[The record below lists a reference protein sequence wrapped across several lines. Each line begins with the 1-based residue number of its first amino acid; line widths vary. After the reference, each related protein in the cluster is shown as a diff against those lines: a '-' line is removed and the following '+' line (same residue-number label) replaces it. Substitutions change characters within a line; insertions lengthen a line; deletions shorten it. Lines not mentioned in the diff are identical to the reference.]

1 MRNFMASF
9 NFLDDIGLRN
19 LVDNII
25 QNFSTKSQTED
36 NRKALSDRIEEVY
49 QHLLNALGEETSR
62 AMASEL
68 ELKNLILE
76 EIERAESSESSII
89 ESLNTESNRAQEVE
103 SQIKASVDAEVARAM
118 ESESVLSKGIGDL
131 RTSLTEEINRAS
143 NAEENLK
150 TSIESTSSKLDSE
163 IERAKDSES
172 SIIESLNT
180 ESDRAQEAES
190 QIKASIDAEVS
201 RATESESVLSKG
213 IEDLGVSLTEEINRA
228 SNAEENLKTSIE
240 STSSKLDSEIER
252 AKESESMIASDLTQ
266 LGEELRSKDSA
277 IEEELSSVSNGL
289 EETKETLTEVGA
301 RVTSL
306 EGRVDTLE
314 EQVADGAGAV
324 KDVLMDGVSIVRDR
338 IAYIKKGDIT
348 GEGSASIL
356 TYPTI
361 EDFPTS
367 ESEVPPNFITL
378 YLALDTKILYK
389 WDGDSYSEL
398 GKSNIIVTDSL
409 PSEGVEDVLYV
420 KTPDYLIYQWANGS
434 YREIGG
440 KDEDLRN
447 EFIIHK
453 SSLNPH
459 NITKD
464 TVGLSNVDNTSDLD
478 KPISTAVQ
486 EALNALGNT
495 LDTGLT
501 TASEELRTHVRNKEN
516 PHNVTAELL
525 GLGLVD
531 NTRDL
536 EKPVSYAVKTALEGK
551 VSYED
556 IKDTLASTETSKAL
570 SARQGSVLDG
580 KISEINGTILSIGSV
595 FHFKGTLS
603 SEADLETVDNPVQGD
618 AWQIRILDESGKD
631 TSGIVFAYTDNGWVE
646 ISASVSDISN
656 YIATTDDVYSII
668 DAY

>member
-36 NRKALSDRIEEVY
+36 VRKTLSDRVEEIY

-68 ELKNLILE
+68 DIKNLILE
-76 EIERAESSESSII
+76 EIERAKSSESSII
-89 ESLNTESNRAQEVE
+89 DSLNTESARAQEVE
-103 SQIKASVDAEVARAM
+103 TQIKASVDAEVSRAM
-118 ESESVLSKGIGDL
+118 ESESVLS
-131 RTSLTEEINRAS
+131 R
-143 NAEENLK
+143 
-150 TSIESTSSKLDSE
+150 
-163 IERAKDSES
+163 
-172 SIIESLNT
+172 
-180 ESDRAQEAES
+180 
-190 QIKASIDAEVS
+190 
-201 RATESESVLSKG
+201 G
-213 IEDLGVSLTEEINRA
+213 IEDLRVSLTEEVNRA
-228 SNAEENLKTSIE
+228 SEVEEDLKNSLD
-240 STSSKLDSEIER
+240 STSYKLDSEIER
-252 AKESESMIASDLTQ
+252 AKESESTIASDLMQLGEGLASDLTQ
-266 LGEELRSKDSA
+266 LGEELRNRDSA

-289 EETKETLTEVGA
+289 EETKESLLEVDS

-306 EGRVDTLE
+306 EERADTLE

-324 KDVLMDGVSIVRDR
+324 KDVLMDGISIVKDR
-338 IAYIKKGDIT
+338 IAYIKKGDIS

-361 EDFPTS
+361 GDFPTS
-367 ESEVPPNFITL
+367 ESEVPPNFTTL

-398 GKSNIIVTDSL
+398 GKSNIVVTDSL
-409 PSEGVEDVLYV
+409 PAEGLEDVLYV
-420 KTPDYLIYQWANGS
+420 KTPDYLIYQWVNGS

-453 SSLNPH
+453 SSSNPH

-464 TVGLSNVDNTSDLD
+464 TIGLGNVDDTSDLD

-486 EALNALGNT
+486 EALNTLGNT
-495 LDTGLT
+495 IDTGIT
-501 TASEELRTHVRNKEN
+501 NASGELRTHIRNKEN

-536 EKPVSYAVKTALEGK
+536 DKPISYAVKTALEGK

-603 SEADLETVDNPVQGD
+603 SEADLETVENPVQGD
-618 AWQIRILDESGKD
+618 AWQIRTLDESGKD

-646 ISASVSDISN
+646 ISASVSDIST
-656 YIATTDDVYSII
+656 YVATTDDVYSII

>member
-1 MRNFMASF
+1 MASF

-36 NRKALSDRIEEVY
+36 VRKTLSDRVEEIY

-68 ELKNLILE
+68 DIRNLILE

-89 ESLNTESNRAQEVE
+89 DSLNTESARAQEVE
-103 SQIKASVDAEVARAM
+103 SQIKASVDAEVSRAM
-118 ESESVLSKGIGDL
+118 ESESVLSRGIEDL
-131 RTSLTEEINRAS
+131 RTSLTEEVNRAS
-143 NAEENLK
+143 NAEETLK
-150 TSIESTSSKLDSE
+150 TSIE
-163 IERAKDSES
+163 
-172 SIIESLNT
+172 
-180 ESDRAQEAES
+180 
-190 QIKASIDAEVS
+190 
-201 RATESESVLSKG
+201 G
-213 IEDLGVSLTEEINRA
+213 M
-228 SNAEENLKTSIE
+228 
-240 STSSKLDSEIER
+240 SSKLDSEIER
-252 AKESESMIASDLTQ
+252 AKESESTIASDLMQLGEGLASDLTQ
-266 LGEELRSKDSA
+266 LGEELRNKDSA
-277 IEEELSSVSNGL
+277 IEEELSSVSSGL
-289 EETKETLTEVGA
+289 EETKGALTEVETK
-301 RVTSL
+301 VTSL
-306 EGRVDTLE
+306 EERTDTLE

-324 KDVLMDGVSIVRDR
+324 KDVLMDGISIVKDR
-338 IAYIKKGDIT
+338 IAYIKKGDIS

-361 EDFPTS
+361 EEFPTS
-367 ESEVPPNFITL
+367 ESEVPPNFTTL

-389 WDGDSYSEL
+389 WDGDFYSEL

-409 PSEGVEDVLYV
+409 PAEGLEDVLYV
-420 KTPDYLIYQWANGS
+420 KTPEYLMYQWANGN

-453 SSLNPH
+453 SSSNPH

-464 TVGLSNVDNTSDLD
+464 TIGLGNVDDTSDLD

-486 EALNALGNT
+486 EALTTLGNT
-495 LDTGLT
+495 IDTGLT
-501 TASEELRTHVRNKEN
+501 TSSEELRAHIRNKEN

-536 EKPVSYAVKTALEGK
+536 EKPISYAVQTALEGK

-603 SEADLETVDNPVQGD
+603 SEADLETVENPVQGD
-618 AWQIRILDESGKD
+618 AWQIRTLDESGKD

-646 ISASVSDISN
+646 ISASVSDIST
-656 YIATTDDVYSII
+656 YVATTDDVYSII

>member
-1 MRNFMASF
+1 MASF

-36 NRKALSDRIEEVY
+36 VRKTLSDRVEEIY

-68 ELKNLILE
+68 DIKNLILE
-76 EIERAESSESSII
+76 EIERAKSSESSII
-89 ESLNTESNRAQEVE
+89 ESLNTESARAQEVE
-103 SQIKASVDAEVARAM
+103 SQIKASVDAEVSRAM
-118 ESESVLSKGIGDL
+118 ESESVLSRGIDDL
-131 RTSLTEEINRAS
+131 RVSLTEEVNRAS
-143 NAEENLK
+143 NAEETLK
-150 TSIESTSSKLDSE
+150 TSIE
-163 IERAKDSES
+163 
-172 SIIESLNT
+172 N
-180 ESDRAQEAES
+180 
-190 QIKASIDAEVS
+190 
-201 RATESESVLSKG
+201 
-213 IEDLGVSLTEEINRA
+213 
-228 SNAEENLKTSIE
+228 
-240 STSSKLDSEIER
+240 TSSKLDSEIER
-252 AKESESMIASDLTQ
+252 AKESESTIASDLTQ
-266 LGEELRSKDSA
+266 LGEELRNKDSA
-277 IEEELSSVSNGL
+277 IEEELASVSNSL
-289 EETKETLTEVGA
+289 EETKEALTEVET

-306 EGRVDTLE
+306 EKRTDTLE

-324 KDVLMDGVSIVRDR
+324 KDVLMDGISIVKDR
-338 IAYIKKGDIT
+338 IAYIKKGDIS

-361 EDFPTS
+361 GDFPTS
-367 ESEVPPNFITL
+367 ESEVPPNFTTL

-398 GKSNIIVTDSL
+398 GKSNIVVTDSL
-409 PSEGVEDVLYV
+409 PTEGLEDVLYV

-453 SSLNPH
+453 STPNPH

-464 TVGLSNVDNTSDLD
+464 TIGLGNVDDTSDLD

-486 EALNALGNT
+486 EALTTLGNT

-501 TASEELRTHVRNKEN
+501 TASGELRTHIRNKEN

-536 EKPVSYAVKTALEGK
+536 EKPISYAVQTALEGK

-603 SEADLETVDNPVQGD
+603 SEADLETVENPVQGD
-618 AWQIRILDESGKD
+618 AWQIRTLDESGKD

-646 ISASVSDISN
+646 ISASVSDIST
-656 YIATTDDVYSII
+656 YVATTDDVYSII

>member
-1 MRNFMASF
+1 MASF

-36 NRKALSDRIEEVY
+36 VRKTLSDRVEEIY

-68 ELKNLILE
+68 DIKNLILE
-76 EIERAESSESSII
+76 EIERAKSSESSII
-89 ESLNTESNRAQEVE
+89 ESLNTESARAQEVE
-103 SQIKASVDAEVARAM
+103 SQIKASVDAEVSRAM
-118 ESESVLSKGIGDL
+118 ESESVLSRGIDDL
-131 RTSLTEEINRAS
+131 RVSLTEEVNRAS
-143 NAEENLK
+143 NAEETLK
-150 TSIESTSSKLDSE
+150 TSIE
-163 IERAKDSES
+163 
-172 SIIESLNT
+172 N
-180 ESDRAQEAES
+180 
-190 QIKASIDAEVS
+190 
-201 RATESESVLSKG
+201 
-213 IEDLGVSLTEEINRA
+213 
-228 SNAEENLKTSIE
+228 
-240 STSSKLDSEIER
+240 TSSKLDSEIER
-252 AKESESMIASDLTQ
+252 AKESESTIASDLMQLGEGLTSDLTQ
-266 LGEELRSKDSA
+266 LGEELRNKDSA
-277 IEEELSSVSNGL
+277 IEEELASVSNSL
-289 EETKETLTEVGA
+289 EETKESLTEVEIK
-301 RVTSL
+301 VTSL
-306 EGRVDTLE
+306 EERTDTLE

-324 KDVLMDGVSIVRDR
+324 KDVLMDGISIVKDR
-338 IAYIKKGDIT
+338 IAYIQKGDIT

-361 EDFPTS
+361 EEFPTS
-367 ESEVPPNFITL
+367 ESEVPPNFTTL

-409 PSEGVEDVLYV
+409 PSEGLEDVLYV

-453 SSLNPH
+453 SSFNPH

-464 TVGLSNVDNTSDLD
+464 TIGLGNVDDTSDLD

-486 EALNALGNT
+486 EALTTLGNT

-501 TASEELRTHVRNKEN
+501 TASGELRTHIRNKEN

-536 EKPVSYAVKTALEGK
+536 EKPISYAVQTALEGK

-603 SEADLETVDNPVQGD
+603 SEADLETVENPVQGD
-618 AWQIRILDESGKD
+618 AWQIRTLDESGKD

-646 ISASVSDISN
+646 ISASVSDIST
-656 YIATTDDVYSII
+656 YVATTDDVYSII

>member
-36 NRKALSDRIEEVY
+36 IRKTLSDRVEEVY
-49 QHLLNALGEETSR
+49 QHLLNALEEETSR
-62 AMASEL
+62 AEASEL
-68 ELKNLILE
+68 DIKNLILE
-76 EIERAESSESSII
+76 EIERAKSSESSII
-89 ESLNTESNRAQEVE
+89 DSLNTESARAQEVE
-103 SQIKASVDAEVARAM
+103 SQIKASVDAEVSRAM
-118 ESESVLSKGIGDL
+118 ESESILSRGIEDL
-131 RTSLTEEINRAS
+131 RTSLTEEVNRAS
-143 NAEENLK
+143 NAEE
-150 TSIESTSSKLDSE
+150 I
-163 IERAKDSES
+163 
-172 SIIESLNT
+172 
-180 ESDRAQEAES
+180 
-190 QIKASIDAEVS
+190 
-201 RATESESVLSKG
+201 
-213 IEDLGVSLTEEINRA
+213 
-228 SNAEENLKTSIE
+228 LKTSIE

-252 AKESESMIASDLTQ
+252 AKESESTIASDLMQLGEGLASDLTQ
-266 LGEELRSKDSA
+266 LGEELRTKDSA
-277 IEEELSSVSNGL
+277 IEEELASVSNSL
-289 EETKETLTEVGA
+289 EETKESLLEVDS

-306 EGRVDTLE
+306 EERADTLE

-324 KDVLMDGVSIVRDR
+324 KDVLMDGISIVRDR
-338 IAYIKKGDIT
+338 IAYIQKGDIT

-361 EDFPTS
+361 EEFPTS
-367 ESEVPPNFITL
+367 ESEVPPNFTTL

-389 WDGDSYSEL
+389 WDGDFYSEL

-409 PSEGVEDVLYV
+409 PAEGLEDVLYV

-453 SSLNPH
+453 SSSNPH

-464 TVGLSNVDNTSDLD
+464 TIGLGNVDDTSDLD

-486 EALNALGNT
+486 EALNTLGNT
-495 LDTGLT
+495 IDTGIT
-501 TASEELRTHVRNKEN
+501 NASGELRTHIRNKEN

-536 EKPVSYAVKTALEGK
+536 EKPISYAVQTALEGK

-603 SEADLETVDNPVQGD
+603 SEADLETVENPVQGD
-618 AWQIRILDESGKD
+618 AWQIRTLDESGKD

-646 ISASVSDISN
+646 ISASVSDIST
-656 YIATTDDVYSII
+656 YVATTDDVYSII

>member
-36 NRKALSDRIEEVY
+36 VRKTLSDRVEEIY
-49 QHLLNALGEETSR
+49 QHLLNALEEETSR

-68 ELKNLILE
+68 EIKNLILE
-76 EIERAESSESSII
+76 EIERAKSSESSII
-89 ESLNTESNRAQEVE
+89 ESLNTESARAQEVE
-103 SQIKASVDAEVARAM
+103 SQIKASVDAEVSRAM
-118 ESESVLSKGIGDL
+118 
-131 RTSLTEEINRAS
+131 
-143 NAEENLK
+143 
-150 TSIESTSSKLDSE
+150 
-163 IERAKDSES
+163 
-172 SIIESLNT
+172 
-180 ESDRAQEAES
+180 
-190 QIKASIDAEVS
+190 
-201 RATESESVLSKG
+201 ESESVLSKG
-213 IEDLGVSLTEEINRA
+213 IEDLGVSLAEEVNRA
-228 SNAEENLKTSIE
+228 SEVEEDLKTSIE

-252 AKESESMIASDLTQ
+252 AKESESTIASDLMQLGEELASDLTQ
-266 LGEELRSKDSA
+266 LGEELRNKDSA

-289 EETKETLTEVGA
+289 EETKGALTEVET

-306 EGRVDTLE
+306 EERTDTLE

-324 KDVLMDGVSIVRDR
+324 KDVLMDGISIVRDR
-338 IAYIKKGDIT
+338 IAYIKKGDIS

-356 TYPTI
+356 TYPSI
-361 EDFPTS
+361 EEFPTS
-367 ESEVPPNFITL
+367 ESEVPPNFTTL

-409 PSEGVEDVLYV
+409 PAEGLEDVLYV
-420 KTPDYLIYQWANGS
+420 KTPEYLMYQWANGN

-453 SSLNPH
+453 SSSNPH

-464 TVGLSNVDNTSDLD
+464 TIGLGNVDDTSDLD

-486 EALNALGNT
+486 EALNTLGNT
-495 LDTGLT
+495 IDTGLT
-501 TASEELRTHVRNKEN
+501 NASGELRAHIRNKEN

-536 EKPVSYAVKTALEGK
+536 DKPISYAVQTALEGK

-603 SEADLETVDNPVQGD
+603 SEADLETVENPVQGD
-618 AWQIRILDESGKD
+618 AWQIRTLDESGKD

-646 ISASVSDISN
+646 ISASVSDIST
-656 YIATTDDVYSII
+656 YVATTDDVYSII

>member
-36 NRKALSDRIEEVY
+36 TRKALSDRIEEVY
-49 QHLLNALGEETSR
+49 QHLLNALGEEISR

-68 ELKNLILE
+68 DIKNLILE
-76 EIERAESSESSII
+76 EIERA
-89 ESLNTESNRAQEVE
+89 QEVD
-103 SQIKASVDAEVARAM
+103 SQIKASVDAEVSRAM
-118 ESESVLSKGIGDL
+118 ESESVLSRSIEDL
-131 RTSLTEEINRAS
+131 RTSLTEEVNRAS
-143 NAEENLK
+143 EVEEDLK
-150 TSIESTSSKLDSE
+150 TSID
-163 IERAKDSES
+163 
-172 SIIESLNT
+172 
-180 ESDRAQEAES
+180 
-190 QIKASIDAEVS
+190 
-201 RATESESVLSKG
+201 
-213 IEDLGVSLTEEINRA
+213 
-228 SNAEENLKTSIE
+228 

-252 AKESESMIASDLTQ
+252 AKESESTIASDLTQ
-266 LGEELRSKDSA
+266 LGEELRNKDSA
-277 IEEELSSVSNGL
+277 IEEELSSVSSGL
-289 EETKETLTEVGA
+289 EETKGALTEVET

-306 EGRVDTLE
+306 EERTDTLE
-314 EQVADGAGAV
+314 KQVADGAGAV
-324 KDVLMDGVSIVRDR
+324 KDVLVDGISIVKDR
-338 IAYIKKGDIT
+338 IAYIKKGDIS

-361 EDFPTS
+361 GDFPTS
-367 ESEVPPNFITL
+367 ESEVPPNFTTL

-398 GKSNIIVTDSL
+398 GKSNIVVTDSL
-409 PSEGVEDVLYV
+409 PAEGLEDVLYV
-420 KTPDYLIYQWANGS
+420 QTPDYLIYQWANGS

-453 SSLNPH
+453 SSPNPH

-464 TVGLSNVDNTSDLD
+464 TIGLGNVDDTSDLD

-486 EALNALGNT
+486 EALTTLGNT
-495 LDTGLT
+495 IDTGLT
-501 TASEELRTHVRNKEN
+501 TSSEELRTHIRNKEN

-536 EKPVSYAVKTALEGK
+536 EKPISYAVQTALEGK

-603 SEADLETVDNPVQGD
+603 SEADLETVENPVQGD
-618 AWQIRILDESGKD
+618 AWQIRTLDESGKD

-646 ISASVSDISN
+646 ISASVSDIST
-656 YIATTDDVYSII
+656 YVATTDEVYSII

>member
-36 NRKALSDRIEEVY
+36 VRKTLSDRVEEIY
-49 QHLLNALGEETSR
+49 QHLLNALGEEISR

-68 ELKNLILE
+68 DIRNLILE
-76 EIERAESSESSII
+76 EIERAK
-89 ESLNTESNRAQEVE
+89 N
-103 SQIKASVDAEVARAM
+103 
-118 ESESVLSKGIGDL
+118 
-131 RTSLTEEINRAS
+131 
-143 NAEENLK
+143 
-150 TSIESTSSKLDSE
+150 
-163 IERAKDSES
+163 SES

-180 ESDRAQEAES
+180 ESDRAQEVES
-190 QIKASIDAEVS
+190 QIKASVDAEVS
-201 RATESESVLSKG
+201 RAMESESVLSRS
-213 IEDLGVSLTEEINRA
+213 IEDLRTSLTEEVNRA
-228 SNAEENLKTSIE
+228 SNAEETLKTSIE
-240 STSSKLDSEIER
+240 GTSSKLDSEIER
-252 AKESESMIASDLTQ
+252 AKESESTIASDLTHLGEELVSDLTQ
-266 LGEELRSKDSA
+266 LGEELRNKDSA
-277 IEEELSSVSNGL
+277 IEEELSSVSNSL
-289 EETKETLTEVGA
+289 EETKETLTEVEI

-306 EGRVDTLE
+306 EERADTLE

-324 KDVLMDGVSIVRDR
+324 KDVLMDGISIVKDR
-338 IAYIKKGDIT
+338 IAYIKKGDIS

-356 TYPTI
+356 TYPSI
-361 EDFPTS
+361 EEFPTS
-367 ESEVPPNFITL
+367 ESEVPPNFTTL

-389 WDGDSYSEL
+389 WDGDFYSEL

-409 PSEGVEDVLYV
+409 PAEGLEDVLYV
-420 KTPDYLIYQWANGS
+420 KTPEYLMYQWANGN

-453 SSLNPH
+453 SSSNPH

-464 TVGLSNVDNTSDLD
+464 TIGLGNVDDTSDLD

-486 EALNALGNT
+486 EALNTLGNT
-495 LDTGLT
+495 IDTGIT
-501 TASEELRTHVRNKEN
+501 NASGELRTHIRNKEN

-536 EKPVSYAVKTALEGK
+536 EKPISYAVQTALEGK

-603 SEADLETVDNPVQGD
+603 SEADLETVENPVQGD
-618 AWQIRILDESGKD
+618 AWQIRTLDESGKD

-646 ISASVSDISN
+646 ISASVSDIST
-656 YIATTDDVYSII
+656 YVATTDEVYSII

>member
-1 MRNFMASF
+1 MASF

-36 NRKALSDRIEEVY
+36 VRKTLSDRVEEIY

-68 ELKNLILE
+68 DIRNLILE
-76 EIERAESSESSII
+76 EI
-89 ESLNTESNRAQEVE
+89 
-103 SQIKASVDAEVARAM
+103 K
-118 ESESVLSKGIGDL
+118 
-131 RTSLTEEINRAS
+131 
-143 NAEENLK
+143 
-150 TSIESTSSKLDSE
+150 
-163 IERAKDSES
+163 RAKSSES

-180 ESDRAQEAES
+180 ESDRAQEVES
-190 QIKASIDAEVS
+190 QIKASVDAEVS
-201 RATESESVLSKG
+201 RAMESESVLSRG
-213 IEDLGVSLTEEINRA
+213 IEDLRTSLTEEVNRA
-228 SNAEENLKTSIE
+228 SNAEETLKTSIE
-240 STSSKLDSEIER
+240 GTSSKLNSEIER
-252 AKESESMIASDLTQ
+252 AKESESTIASDLTHLGEELASDLTQ
-266 LGEELRSKDSA
+266 LGEELRNKDSA
-277 IEEELSSVSNGL
+277 IEEELSSVSSGL
-289 EETKETLTEVGA
+289 EETKGALTEVET

-306 EGRVDTLE
+306 EERTDTLE

-324 KDVLMDGVSIVRDR
+324 KDVLMDGISIVKDR
-338 IAYIKKGDIT
+338 IAYIKKGDIS

-361 EDFPTS
+361 GDFPTS
-367 ESEVPPNFITL
+367 ESEVPPNFTTL

-409 PSEGVEDVLYV
+409 PAEGLEDVLYV
-420 KTPDYLIYQWANGS
+420 KTPEYLMYQWANGN

-453 SSLNPH
+453 SSSNPH

-464 TVGLSNVDNTSDLD
+464 TIGLGNVDDTSDLD

-486 EALNALGNT
+486 EALNTLGNT
-495 LDTGLT
+495 IDTGIT
-501 TASEELRTHVRNKEN
+501 NASGELRTHIRNKEN

-536 EKPVSYAVKTALEGK
+536 EKPISYAVQTALEGK

-603 SEADLETVDNPVQGD
+603 SEADLETVENPVQGD
-618 AWQIRILDESGKD
+618 AWQIRALDESGKD

-646 ISASVSDISN
+646 ISASVSDIST
-656 YIATTDDVYSII
+656 YVATTDEVYSII

>member
-1 MRNFMASF
+1 M
-9 NFLDDIGLRN
+9 
-19 LVDNII
+19 
-25 QNFSTKSQTED
+25 T
-36 NRKALSDRIEEVY
+36 
-49 QHLLNALGEETSR
+49 
-62 AMASEL
+62 
-68 ELKNLILE
+68 
-76 EIERAESSESSII
+76 
-89 ESLNTESNRAQEVE
+89 EVE
-103 SQIKASVDAEVARAM
+103 
-118 ESESVLSKGIGDL
+118 
-131 RTSLTEEINRAS
+131 T
-143 NAEENLK
+143 
-150 TSIESTSSKLDSE
+150 
-163 IERAKDSES
+163 
-172 SIIESLNT
+172 
-180 ESDRAQEAES
+180 
-190 QIKASIDAEVS
+190 
-201 RATESESVLSKG
+201 
-213 IEDLGVSLTEEINRA
+213 
-228 SNAEENLKTSIE
+228 
-240 STSSKLDSEIER
+240 
-252 AKESESMIASDLTQ
+252 
-266 LGEELRSKDSA
+266 
-277 IEEELSSVSNGL
+277 
-289 EETKETLTEVGA
+289 

-306 EGRVDTLE
+306 EKRTDTLE

-324 KDVLMDGVSIVRDR
+324 KDVLMDGISIVKDR
-338 IAYIKKGDIT
+338 IAYIKKGDIS

-361 EDFPTS
+361 GDFPTS
-367 ESEVPPNFITL
+367 ESEVPPNFTTL

-389 WDGDSYSEL
+389 WNGDSYSEL

-409 PSEGVEDVLYV
+409 PIEGLEDVLYV

-464 TVGLSNVDNTSDLD
+464 TIGLGNVDDTSDLD
-478 KPISTAVQ
+478 KPISKAVQ
-486 EALNALGNT
+486 EALTTLGNT

-501 TASEELRTHVRNKEN
+501 TASGELRTHIRNKEN

-536 EKPVSYAVKTALEGK
+536 EKPISYAVQTALEGK

-603 SEADLETVDNPVQGD
+603 SEADLETVENPVQGD
-618 AWQIRILDESGKD
+618 AWQIRTLDESGKD

-646 ISASVSDISN
+646 ISASVSDIST
-656 YIATTDDVYSII
+656 YVATTDDVYSII

>member
-1 MRNFMASF
+1 MASF

-36 NRKALSDRIEEVY
+36 VRKTLSDRVEEIY
-49 QHLLNALGEETSR
+49 QHLLNALEEETSR

-68 ELKNLILE
+68 DIRNLILE
-76 EIERAESSESSII
+76 EIERAKSSESSII
-89 ESLNTESNRAQEVE
+89 DSLNTESARAQEVE
-103 SQIKASVDAEVARAM
+103 SQIKASVDAEVSRAM
-118 ESESVLSKGIGDL
+118 ESESVLSRGIEDL
-131 RTSLTEEINRAS
+131 RTSLTEEVNRAS
-143 NAEENLK
+143 NAEETLK
-150 TSIESTSSKLDSE
+150 TSIE
-163 IERAKDSES
+163 
-172 SIIESLNT
+172 
-180 ESDRAQEAES
+180 
-190 QIKASIDAEVS
+190 
-201 RATESESVLSKG
+201 G
-213 IEDLGVSLTEEINRA
+213 
-228 SNAEENLKTSIE
+228 
-240 STSSKLDSEIER
+240 TSSKLDSEIER
-252 AKESESMIASDLTQ
+252 AKESESTIASDLMQLGEGLASDLTQ
-266 LGEELRSKDSA
+266 LGEELRNKDSA
-277 IEEELSSVSNGL
+277 IEEELSSVSSGL
-289 EETKETLTEVGA
+289 EETKGALTEVET

-306 EGRVDTLE
+306 EERTDTLE
-314 EQVADGAGAV
+314 KQVADGAGAV
-324 KDVLMDGVSIVRDR
+324 KDVLVDGISIVKDR
-338 IAYIKKGDIT
+338 IAYIKKGDIS

-356 TYPTI
+356 TYSTI
-361 EDFPTS
+361 GDFPTS
-367 ESEVPPNFITL
+367 ESEVPPNFTTL

-409 PSEGVEDVLYV
+409 PAEGLEDVLYV
-420 KTPDYLIYQWANGS
+420 QTPDYLIYQWANGS

-447 EFIIHK
+447 EFVIHK
-453 SSLNPH
+453 NSSNPH

-464 TVGLSNVDNTSDLD
+464 TIGLGNVDDTSDLD

-486 EALNALGNT
+486 EALTTLGNT
-495 LDTGLT
+495 IDTGLT
-501 TASEELRTHVRNKEN
+501 TSSEELRTHIRNKEN

-536 EKPVSYAVKTALEGK
+536 EKPISYAVQTALEGK

-570 SARQGSVLDG
+570 SARQGSVLNG

-603 SEADLETVDNPVQGD
+603 SEADLETVENPVQGD
-618 AWQIRILDESGKD
+618 AWQIRTLDESGKD

-646 ISASVSDISN
+646 ISASVSDIST
-656 YIATTDDVYSII
+656 YVATTDEVYSII

>member
-36 NRKALSDRIEEVY
+36 VRKTLSDRVEEIY

-68 ELKNLILE
+68 DIKNLILE

-89 ESLNTESNRAQEVE
+89 ESLNTESNRAQEIE
-103 SQIKASVDAEVARAM
+103 SQIKASVDAEVSRAM
-118 ESESVLSKGIGDL
+118 ESESVLSRGIEDL
-131 RTSLTEEINRAS
+131 RTSLTEEVNRAS
-143 NAEENLK
+143 EVEEGLK
-150 TSIESTSSKLDSE
+150 TSIE
-163 IERAKDSES
+163 
-172 SIIESLNT
+172 N
-180 ESDRAQEAES
+180 
-190 QIKASIDAEVS
+190 
-201 RATESESVLSKG
+201 
-213 IEDLGVSLTEEINRA
+213 
-228 SNAEENLKTSIE
+228 
-240 STSSKLDSEIER
+240 TSSKLDSEIER
-252 AKESESMIASDLTQ
+252 AKESESTIASDLTQ
-266 LGEELRSKDSA
+266 LGEELVSDLTQLGEELRTKDSA

-289 EETKETLTEVGA
+289 EETKESLLEVDS

-306 EGRVDTLE
+306 EERADTLE

-324 KDVLMDGVSIVRDR
+324 KDVLMDGISIVKDR
-338 IAYIKKGDIT
+338 IAYIQKGDIT

-361 EDFPTS
+361 EEFPTS
-367 ESEVPPNFITL
+367 ESEVPPNFTTL

-389 WDGDSYSEL
+389 WDGDFYSEL

-409 PSEGVEDVLYV
+409 PAEGLEDVLYV
-420 KTPDYLIYQWANGS
+420 KTPDYLIYQWANGN

-453 SSLNPH
+453 SSSNPH

-464 TVGLSNVDNTSDLD
+464 TIGLGNVDDTSDLD

-486 EALNALGNT
+486 EALNTLGNT
-495 LDTGLT
+495 IDTGLT
-501 TASEELRTHVRNKEN
+501 TSSGELRTHIRNKEN

-536 EKPVSYAVKTALEGK
+536 DKPISYAVQTALEGK

-603 SEADLETVDNPVQGD
+603 SEADLETVENPVQGD
-618 AWQIRILDESGKD
+618 AWQIRTLDESGKD

-646 ISASVSDISN
+646 ISASVSDIST
-656 YIATTDDVYSII
+656 YVATTDDVYSII

>member
-36 NRKALSDRIEEVY
+36 VRKTLSDRVEEIY
-49 QHLLNALGEETSR
+49 QHLLNALEEETSR
-62 AMASEL
+62 AEASEL
-68 ELKNLILE
+68 DIKNLILE
-76 EIERAESSESSII
+76 EIERAK
-89 ESLNTESNRAQEVE
+89 N
-103 SQIKASVDAEVARAM
+103 
-118 ESESVLSKGIGDL
+118 
-131 RTSLTEEINRAS
+131 
-143 NAEENLK
+143 
-150 TSIESTSSKLDSE
+150 
-163 IERAKDSES
+163 SES

-180 ESDRAQEAES
+180 ESDRAQEVES
-190 QIKASIDAEVS
+190 QIKASVDVEVS
-201 RATESESVLSKG
+201 RAMESESVLSRG
-213 IEDLGVSLTEEINRA
+213 IEDLRTSLTEEVNRA

-240 STSSKLDSEIER
+240 DTSSKLDSEIER
-252 AKESESMIASDLTQ
+252 AKESESTIASDLTHLGEELVSDLTQ
-266 LGEELRSKDSA
+266 LGEELRNKDSA
-277 IEEELSSVSNGL
+277 IEEELSSVSSGL
-289 EETKETLTEVGA
+289 EETKEALTEVET

-306 EGRVDTLE
+306 EERTDTLE

-324 KDVLMDGVSIVRDR
+324 KDVLMDGISIVRDR
-338 IAYIKKGDIT
+338 IAYIQKGDIT

-361 EDFPTS
+361 EEFPTS
-367 ESEVPPNFITL
+367 ESEVPPNFTTL

-389 WDGDSYSEL
+389 WDGDFYSEL

-409 PSEGVEDVLYV
+409 PAEGLEDVLYV
-420 KTPDYLIYQWANGS
+420 QTPEYLIYQWANGS

-453 SSLNPH
+453 SSSNPH

-464 TVGLSNVDNTSDLD
+464 TIGLGNVDDTSDLD

-486 EALNALGNT
+486 EALNTLGNT
-495 LDTGLT
+495 IDTGIT
-501 TASEELRTHVRNKEN
+501 NASGELRTHIRNKEN

-536 EKPVSYAVKTALEGK
+536 EKPISYAVQTALEGK

-603 SEADLETVDNPVQGD
+603 SEADLETVENPVQGD
-618 AWQIRILDESGKD
+618 AWQIRTLDESGKD

-646 ISASVSDISN
+646 ISASVSDIST
-656 YIATTDDVYSII
+656 YVATTDDVYSII

>member
-36 NRKALSDRIEEVY
+36 VRKTLSDRVEEIY

-68 ELKNLILE
+68 DIKNLILE
-76 EIERAESSESSII
+76 EIERAKSSESSII
-89 ESLNTESNRAQEVE
+89 DSLNTESARAQEVE
-103 SQIKASVDAEVARAM
+103 SQIKASVDAEVSRAM
-118 ESESVLSKGIGDL
+118 ESESVLS
-131 RTSLTEEINRAS
+131 R
-143 NAEENLK
+143 
-150 TSIESTSSKLDSE
+150 
-163 IERAKDSES
+163 
-172 SIIESLNT
+172 
-180 ESDRAQEAES
+180 
-190 QIKASIDAEVS
+190 
-201 RATESESVLSKG
+201 G
-213 IEDLGVSLTEEINRA
+213 IEDLRVSLTEEVNRA
-228 SNAEENLKTSIE
+228 SEVEEDLKNSLD

-252 AKESESMIASDLTQ
+252 AKESESTIASDLTHLGEGLASDLTQ
-266 LGEELRSKDSA
+266 LGDELRTKDSA
-277 IEEELSSVSNGL
+277 IEEELSSVSSGL
-289 EETKETLTEVGA
+289 EETKESLLEVDS

-306 EGRVDTLE
+306 EERADTLE

-324 KDVLMDGVSIVRDR
+324 KDVLMDGISIVRDR
-338 IAYIKKGDIT
+338 IAYIQKGDIT

-361 EDFPTS
+361 GDFPIS
-367 ESEVPPNFITL
+367 ESEVPPNFTTL

-398 GKSNIIVTDSL
+398 GKSNIVVTDSL
-409 PSEGVEDVLYV
+409 PAEGLEDVLYV
-420 KTPDYLIYQWANGS
+420 QTPDYLIYQWANGS

-459 NITKD
+459 NITKG
-464 TVGLSNVDNTSDLD
+464 TIGLGNVDDTSDLD

-486 EALNALGNT
+486 EALTTLGNT
-495 LDTGLT
+495 IDTGLT
-501 TASEELRTHVRNKEN
+501 TSSEELRTHIRNKEN

-536 EKPVSYAVKTALEGK
+536 EKPISYAVQTALEGK

-603 SEADLETVDNPVQGD
+603 SEADLETVENPVQGD
-618 AWQIRILDESGKD
+618 AWQIRALDESGKD

-646 ISASVSDISN
+646 ISASVSDIST
-656 YIATTDDVYSII
+656 YVATTDEVYSII

>member
-36 NRKALSDRIEEVY
+36 VRKTLSDRVEEVY
-49 QHLLNALGEETSR
+49 QSLLTALEEETSR
-62 AMASEL
+62 AEASEL
-68 ELKNLILE
+68 DIKNLILE
-76 EIERAESSESSII
+76 EIERAKSSESSIMD
-89 ESLNTESNRAQEVE
+89 SLNAESDRAQNME
-103 SQIKASVDAEVARAM
+103 SQIKASLDAEI
-118 ESESVLSKGIGDL
+118 L
-131 RTSLTEEINRAS
+131 
-143 NAEENLK
+143 
-150 TSIESTSSKLDSE
+150 
-163 IERAKDSES
+163 
-172 SIIESLNT
+172 
-180 ESDRAQEAES
+180 
-190 QIKASIDAEVS
+190 

-213 IEDLGVSLTEEINRA
+213 IEDLGTSLTEEINRA
-228 SNAEENLKTSIE
+228 SNAEEDLKTSIE
-240 STSSKLDSEIER
+240 STASKLDSEIKR
-252 AKESESMIASDLTQ
+252 AKESESTIASDLTQ

-301 RVTSL
+301 RATSL

-324 KDVLMDGVSIVRDR
+324 KDVLMDGISIVRDR
-338 IAYIKKGDIT
+338 IAYIKKSDIT

-361 EDFPTS
+361 GDFPTS
-367 ESEVPPNFITL
+367 ESEVPPNFTTL

-398 GKSNIIVTDSL
+398 GKSNIIVTDIL
-409 PSEGVEDVLYV
+409 PAEGLEDVLYV

-453 SSLNPH
+453 STPNPH

-464 TVGLSNVDNTSDLD
+464 TVGLGNVDNTSDLD

-536 EKPVSYAVKTALEGK
+536 EKPISYAVKTALEGK

-603 SEADLETVDNPVQGD
+603 SEADLETVENPVQGD
-618 AWQIRILDESGKD
+618 AWQIRTLDESGKD

-646 ISASVSDISN
+646 ISASVSDIST
-656 YIATTDDVYSII
+656 YVATTDDVYSII

>member
-36 NRKALSDRIEEVY
+36 VRKTLSDRVEEIY
-49 QHLLNALGEETSR
+49 QHLLNALEEETSR

-68 ELKNLILE
+68 DIKNLILE
-76 EIERAESSESSII
+76 EIERAKNSESSII
-89 ESLNTESNRAQEVE
+89 ESLNTESARAQEVE
-103 SQIKASVDAEVARAM
+103 SQIKASVDAEVSRAM
-118 ESESVLSKGIGDL
+118 ESESILSRGIEDL
-131 RTSLTEEINRAS
+131 RTSLTEEVNRAS
-143 NAEENLK
+143 NSEETLK
-150 TSIESTSSKLDSE
+150 TSIE
-163 IERAKDSES
+163 
-172 SIIESLNT
+172 
-180 ESDRAQEAES
+180 
-190 QIKASIDAEVS
+190 
-201 RATESESVLSKG
+201 G
-213 IEDLGVSLTEEINRA
+213 
-228 SNAEENLKTSIE
+228 
-240 STSSKLDSEIER
+240 TSSKLDSEIER
-252 AKESESMIASDLTQ
+252 AKESESTIASDLMQLGEGLASDLTQ
-266 LGEELRSKDSA
+266 LGEELRNKDSD
-277 IEEELSSVSNGL
+277 IEEELSSVSNSV
-289 EETKETLTEVGA
+289 EETKETLTEVKTK
-301 RVTSL
+301 VTSL
-306 EGRVDTLE
+306 EERTDTLE

-324 KDVLMDGVSIVRDR
+324 KDVLVDGISIVKDR
-338 IAYIKKGDIT
+338 IAYIKKGDIS

-356 TYPTI
+356 TYLTI
-361 EDFPTS
+361 GDFPTS
-367 ESEVPPNFITL
+367 ESEVPPNFTTL

-398 GKSNIIVTDSL
+398 GKSNIVVTDSL
-409 PSEGVEDVLYV
+409 PSEGLEDVLYV
-420 KTPDYLIYQWANGS
+420 QTPDYLIYQWANGS

-453 SSLNPH
+453 NSSNPH

-464 TVGLSNVDNTSDLD
+464 TIGLGNVDDTSDLD

-486 EALNALGNT
+486 EALTSLGNT

-501 TASEELRTHVRNKEN
+501 TASGELRTHIRNKEN

-536 EKPVSYAVKTALEGK
+536 EKPISYAVQTALEGK

-603 SEADLETVDNPVQGD
+603 SEADLETVENPVQGD
-618 AWQIRILDESGKD
+618 AWQIRTLDESGKD

-646 ISASVSDISN
+646 ISASVSDIST
-656 YIATTDDVYSII
+656 YVATTDDVYSII

>member
-1 MRNFMASF
+1 MASF

-36 NRKALSDRIEEVY
+36 TKKALSDRIEEVY
-49 QHLLNALGEETSR
+49 QHLLNALGEEISR

-68 ELKNLILE
+68 DIKNLILE
-76 EIERAESSESSII
+76 EIERA
-89 ESLNTESNRAQEVE
+89 QEVD
-103 SQIKASVDAEVARAM
+103 SQIKASVDAEVSRAM
-118 ESESVLSKGIGDL
+118 ESESVLSRGIEDL
-131 RTSLTEEINRAS
+131 RTSLTEEVNRAS
-143 NAEENLK
+143 
-150 TSIESTSSKLDSE
+150 
-163 IERAKDSES
+163 
-172 SIIESLNT
+172 
-180 ESDRAQEAES
+180 
-190 QIKASIDAEVS
+190 EV
-201 RATESESVLSKG
+201 E
-213 IEDLGVSLTEEINRA
+213 EDLKNSLD
-228 SNAEENLKTSIE
+228 

-252 AKESESMIASDLTQ
+252 AKESESTIASDLTQ
-266 LGEELRSKDSA
+266 LGDELRSKDSD
-277 IEEELSSVSNGL
+277 IEKELASISNGL
-289 EETKETLTEVGA
+289 EETKVTLTEVET

-306 EGRVDTLE
+306 EERTDTLE

-324 KDVLMDGVSIVRDR
+324 KDVLVDGISIVKDR
-338 IAYIKKGDIT
+338 IAYIKKGDIS

-361 EDFPTS
+361 EEFPTS
-367 ESEVPPNFITL
+367 ESEVPPNFTTL

-398 GKSNIIVTDSL
+398 GKSNIVVTDSL
-409 PSEGVEDVLYV
+409 PAEGLEDVLYV

-453 SSLNPH
+453 STPNPH

-464 TVGLSNVDNTSDLD
+464 TIGLGNVDDTSDLD

-486 EALNALGNT
+486 EALNTLGNT
-495 LDTGLT
+495 IDTGLT
-501 TASEELRTHVRNKEN
+501 TSSEELRTHVRNKEN

-536 EKPVSYAVKTALEGK
+536 EKPISYAVQTALEGK

-603 SEADLETVDNPVQGD
+603 SEADLETVENPVQGD
-618 AWQIRILDESGKD
+618 AWQIRTLDESGKD

-646 ISASVSDISN
+646 ISASVSDIST
-656 YIATTDDVYSII
+656 YVATTDDVYSII

>member
-1 MRNFMASF
+1 
-9 NFLDDIGLRN
+9 
-19 LVDNII
+19 
-25 QNFSTKSQTED
+25 
-36 NRKALSDRIEEVY
+36 
-49 QHLLNALGEETSR
+49 
-62 AMASEL
+62 MASEL
-68 ELKNLILE
+68 DIRNLILE
-76 EIERAESSESSII
+76 EIERAKSSESSII
-89 ESLNTESNRAQEVE
+89 ESLNTESARAQEVE
-103 SQIKASVDAEVARAM
+103 SQIKASVDAEVSRAM
-118 ESESVLSKGIGDL
+118 ESESVLS
-131 RTSLTEEINRAS
+131 R
-143 NAEENLK
+143 
-150 TSIESTSSKLDSE
+150 
-163 IERAKDSES
+163 
-172 SIIESLNT
+172 
-180 ESDRAQEAES
+180 
-190 QIKASIDAEVS
+190 
-201 RATESESVLSKG
+201 G
-213 IEDLGVSLTEEINRA
+213 IEDLGVSLTEEVNRA
-228 SNAEENLKTSIE
+228 SKVEEDLKNSLD
-240 STSSKLDSEIER
+240 STSYKLDSEIER
-252 AKESESMIASDLTQ
+252 AKESESTIASDLMQLGEGLASDLTQ
-266 LGEELRSKDSA
+266 LGEELRNKDSA

-289 EETKETLTEVGA
+289 EETKETLLEVDS

-306 EGRVDTLE
+306 EERTDTLE

-324 KDVLMDGVSIVRDR
+324 KDVLMDGISIVKDR
-338 IAYIKKGDIT
+338 IAYIQKGDIS

-361 EDFPTS
+361 EEFPTS
-367 ESEVPPNFITL
+367 ESEVPPNFTTL

-389 WDGDSYSEL
+389 WDGDFYSEL

-409 PSEGVEDVLYV
+409 PAEGLEDVLYV
-420 KTPDYLIYQWANGS
+420 KTPEYLMYQWANGN

-440 KDEDLRN
+440 KDEDLRK

-453 SSLNPH
+453 SSSNPH

-464 TVGLSNVDNTSDLD
+464 TIGLGNVDDTSDLD

-486 EALNALGNT
+486 EALTTLGNT

-501 TASEELRTHVRNKEN
+501 TASGELRTHIRNKEN

-536 EKPVSYAVKTALEGK
+536 EKPISYAVQTALEGK

-603 SEADLETVDNPVQGD
+603 SEADLETVENPVQGD
-618 AWQIRILDESGKD
+618 AWQIRTLDESGKD

-646 ISASVSDISN
+646 ISASVSDIST
-656 YIATTDDVYSII
+656 YVATTDDVYSII

>member
-1 MRNFMASF
+1 MASF

-19 LVDNII
+19 LVDKII

-36 NRKALSDRIEEVY
+36 IRKSLSDRVEEIY

-68 ELKNLILE
+68 DIKNLILE
-76 EIERAESSESSII
+76 EIERA
-89 ESLNTESNRAQEVE
+89 QEVD
-103 SQIKASVDAEVARAM
+103 SQIKASVDAEVSRAM
-118 ESESVLSKGIGDL
+118 ESESVLSRGIDDL
-131 RTSLTEEINRAS
+131 RVSLTEEVNRAS
-143 NAEENLK
+143 NAEETLK
-150 TSIESTSSKLDSE
+150 TSIE
-163 IERAKDSES
+163 
-172 SIIESLNT
+172 N
-180 ESDRAQEAES
+180 
-190 QIKASIDAEVS
+190 
-201 RATESESVLSKG
+201 
-213 IEDLGVSLTEEINRA
+213 
-228 SNAEENLKTSIE
+228 
-240 STSSKLDSEIER
+240 TSSKLDSEIER
-252 AKESESMIASDLTQ
+252 AKESESTIASDLMQLGEGLASDLTQ
-266 LGEELRSKDSA
+266 LGEELRNKDSA
-277 IEEELSSVSNGL
+277 IEEELSSVSSGL
-289 EETKETLTEVGA
+289 EETKEALTEVET

-306 EGRVDTLE
+306 EKRTDTLE

-324 KDVLMDGVSIVRDR
+324 KDVLMDGISIVKDR
-338 IAYIKKGDIT
+338 IAYIQKGDIT

-361 EDFPTS
+361 EEFPTS
-367 ESEVPPNFITL
+367 ESEVPPNFTTL

-409 PSEGVEDVLYV
+409 PSEGLEDVLYV
-420 KTPDYLIYQWANGS
+420 NTPNYLIYQWANGS

-453 SSLNPH
+453 SSFNPH

-464 TVGLSNVDNTSDLD
+464 TIGLGNVDDTSDLD

-486 EALNALGNT
+486 EALTALGNT

-536 EKPVSYAVKTALEGK
+536 EKPISYAVQTALEGK

-603 SEADLETVDNPVQGD
+603 SEADLETVESPVQGD
-618 AWQIRILDESGKD
+618 AWQIRTLDESGKD

-646 ISASVSDISN
+646 ISASVSDIST
-656 YIATTDDVYSII
+656 YVATTDDVYSII

>member
-9 NFLDDIGLRN
+9 NFLDNIGLRN

-25 QNFSTKSQTED
+25 QNFSTKFQTED
-36 NRKALSDRIEEVY
+36 VRKTLSDRVEEIY
-49 QHLLNALGEETSR
+49 QHLLNALEEETSR

-68 ELKNLILE
+68 DIKNLILE
-76 EIERAESSESSII
+76 EIERAKSSESSII
-89 ESLNTESNRAQEVE
+89 DSLNTESARAQEVE
-103 SQIKASVDAEVARAM
+103 SQIKASVDDEVSRAM
-118 ESESVLSKGIGDL
+118 ESESILS
-131 RTSLTEEINRAS
+131 R
-143 NAEENLK
+143 
-150 TSIESTSSKLDSE
+150 
-163 IERAKDSES
+163 
-172 SIIESLNT
+172 
-180 ESDRAQEAES
+180 
-190 QIKASIDAEVS
+190 
-201 RATESESVLSKG
+201 G
-213 IEDLGVSLTEEINRA
+213 IEDLRVSLIEEVNRA
-228 SNAEENLKTSIE
+228 SEVEEDLKNSLD
-240 STSSKLDSEIER
+240 STSYKLDSEIER
-252 AKESESMIASDLTQ
+252 AKESESTIASDLMQLGEELVSDLTQ
-266 LGEELRSKDSA
+266 LGEELRSKDST
-277 IEEELSSVSNGL
+277 IEEELSSVSNGF
-289 EETKETLTEVGA
+289 EETKKTLTEVETK
-301 RVTSL
+301 VTSL
-306 EGRVDTLE
+306 GERTDTLE

-324 KDVLMDGVSIVRDR
+324 RDVLMDGISIVKDR
-338 IAYIKKGDIT
+338 IAYIQKGDIT
-348 GEGSASIL
+348 GEGSANIL

-361 EDFPTS
+361 EEFPTS
-367 ESEVPPNFITL
+367 ESEVPPNFTTL

-389 WDGDSYSEL
+389 WDGDFYSEL

-409 PSEGVEDVLYV
+409 PAEGLEDVLYV
-420 KTPDYLIYQWANGS
+420 QTPDYLIYQWANGS

-464 TVGLSNVDNTSDLD
+464 TIGLGNVDDTSDLD

-486 EALNALGNT
+486 EALNTLGNT
-495 LDTGLT
+495 IDTGLA

-536 EKPVSYAVKTALEGK
+536 EKPISYAVKTALEGK

-603 SEADLETVDNPVQGD
+603 SEADLETVENPVQGD
-618 AWQIRILDESGKD
+618 AWQIRTLDESGKD

-646 ISASVSDISN
+646 ISASVSDIST
-656 YIATTDDVYSII
+656 YVATTDEVYSII

>member
-9 NFLDDIGLRN
+9 NFLDNIGLRN

-36 NRKALSDRIEEVY
+36 TRKALSDRIEEVY
-49 QHLLNALGEETSR
+49 QHLLNALGEEISR

-68 ELKNLILE
+68 DIKNLILE
-76 EIERAESSESSII
+76 EIERA
-89 ESLNTESNRAQEVE
+89 QEVD
-103 SQIKASVDAEVARAM
+103 SQIKASVDAEVSRAM
-118 ESESVLSKGIGDL
+118 ESESVLSRSIEDL
-131 RTSLTEEINRAS
+131 RTSLTEEVNRAS
-143 NAEENLK
+143 
-150 TSIESTSSKLDSE
+150 
-163 IERAKDSES
+163 
-172 SIIESLNT
+172 
-180 ESDRAQEAES
+180 
-190 QIKASIDAEVS
+190 EV
-201 RATESESVLSKG
+201 E
-213 IEDLGVSLTEEINRA
+213 EDLKNSLD
-228 SNAEENLKTSIE
+228 

-252 AKESESMIASDLTQ
+252 AKESESTIASDLMQ
-266 LGEELRSKDSA
+266 LGEELRTKDSD
-277 IEEELSSVSNGL
+277 IEEELSSVSNSL
-289 EETKETLTEVGA
+289 EETKVTLTEVET

-306 EGRVDTLE
+306 EERTDTLE

-324 KDVLMDGVSIVRDR
+324 KDVLVDGISIVKDR
-338 IAYIKKGDIT
+338 IAYIKKGDIS

-361 EDFPTS
+361 EEFPTS
-367 ESEVPPNFITL
+367 ESEVPPNFTTL
-378 YLALDTKILYK
+378 YLALDTKVLYK

-409 PSEGVEDVLYV
+409 PAEGLEDVLYV

-464 TVGLSNVDNTSDLD
+464 TIGLGNVDDTSDLD

-486 EALNALGNT
+486 EALNTLGNT
-495 LDTGLT
+495 IDTGLT
-501 TASEELRTHVRNKEN
+501 TSSEELRTHVRNKEN

-536 EKPVSYAVKTALEGK
+536 EKPISYAVQTALEGK

-603 SEADLETVDNPVQGD
+603 SEADLETVENPVQGD
-618 AWQIRILDESGKD
+618 AWQIRTLDESGKD

-646 ISASVSDISN
+646 ISASVSDIST
-656 YIATTDDVYSII
+656 YVATTDDVYSII

>member
-1 MRNFMASF
+1 MASF

-36 NRKALSDRIEEVY
+36 VRKTLSDRVEEIY

-68 ELKNLILE
+68 EIKNLILE

-103 SQIKASVDAEVARAM
+103 SQIKASVDAEVSRAM
-118 ESESVLSKGIGDL
+118 ESESVLS
-131 RTSLTEEINRAS
+131 R
-143 NAEENLK
+143 
-150 TSIESTSSKLDSE
+150 
-163 IERAKDSES
+163 
-172 SIIESLNT
+172 
-180 ESDRAQEAES
+180 
-190 QIKASIDAEVS
+190 
-201 RATESESVLSKG
+201 G
-213 IEDLGVSLTEEINRA
+213 IEDLGVSLTEEVNRA
-228 SNAEENLKTSIE
+228 SEVEEDLKNSLD

-252 AKESESMIASDLTQ
+252 AKESESTIASNLTQ
-266 LGEELRSKDSA
+266 LGDELRTKDSA
-277 IEEELSSVSNGL
+277 IEEELASVSNSL
-289 EETKETLTEVGA
+289 EETKESLLEVDS

-306 EGRVDTLE
+306 EERADTLE

-324 KDVLMDGVSIVRDR
+324 KDVLMDGISIVKDR
-338 IAYIKKGDIT
+338 IAYIKKGDIS

-361 EDFPTS
+361 EEFPTS
-367 ESEVPPNFITL
+367 ESEVPPNFTTL

-409 PSEGVEDVLYV
+409 PAEGLEDVLYV
-420 KTPDYLIYQWANGS
+420 KTPEYLMYQWANGN

-453 SSLNPH
+453 SSSNPH

-464 TVGLSNVDNTSDLD
+464 TIGLGNVDDTSDLD

-486 EALNALGNT
+486 EALNTLGNT
-495 LDTGLT
+495 IDTGIT
-501 TASEELRTHVRNKEN
+501 NASGELRAHIRNKEN

-536 EKPVSYAVKTALEGK
+536 DKPISYAVQTALEGK

-603 SEADLETVDNPVQGD
+603 SEADLETVENPVQGD
-618 AWQIRILDESGKD
+618 AWQIRTLDESGKD

-646 ISASVSDISN
+646 ISASVSDIST
-656 YIATTDDVYSII
+656 YVATTDDVYSII

>member
-1 MRNFMASF
+1 MASF

-36 NRKALSDRIEEVY
+36 VRKTLSDRVEEIY

-68 ELKNLILE
+68 DIRNLILE
-76 EIERAESSESSII
+76 EIERAKSSESSII
-89 ESLNTESNRAQEVE
+89 ESLNTESARAQEVE
-103 SQIKASVDAEVARAM
+103 SQIKASVDAEVSRAM
-118 ESESVLSKGIGDL
+118 ESESVLSRGIDDL
-131 RTSLTEEINRAS
+131 RVSLTEEVNRAS
-143 NAEENLK
+143 NAEETLK
-150 TSIESTSSKLDSE
+150 TSIE
-163 IERAKDSES
+163 
-172 SIIESLNT
+172 N
-180 ESDRAQEAES
+180 
-190 QIKASIDAEVS
+190 
-201 RATESESVLSKG
+201 
-213 IEDLGVSLTEEINRA
+213 
-228 SNAEENLKTSIE
+228 
-240 STSSKLDSEIER
+240 TSSKLDSEIER
-252 AKESESMIASDLTQ
+252 AKESESTIASDLMQLGEGLASDLTQ
-266 LGEELRSKDSA
+266 LGEELRNKDSA
-277 IEEELSSVSNGL
+277 IEEELSSVSSGL
-289 EETKETLTEVGA
+289 EETKEALTEVET

-306 EGRVDTLE
+306 EKRTDTLE

-324 KDVLMDGVSIVRDR
+324 KDVLMDGISIVKDR
-338 IAYIKKGDIT
+338 IAYIKKGDIS

-361 EDFPTS
+361 GDFPTS
-367 ESEVPPNFITL
+367 ESEVPPNFTTL

-398 GKSNIIVTDSL
+398 GKSNIVVTDSL
-409 PSEGVEDVLYV
+409 PTEGLEDVLYV

-453 SSLNPH
+453 STPNPH

-464 TVGLSNVDNTSDLD
+464 TIGLGNVDDTSDLD

-486 EALNALGNT
+486 EALTTLGNT

-501 TASEELRTHVRNKEN
+501 TASGELRTHIRNKEN

-536 EKPVSYAVKTALEGK
+536 EKPISYAVQTALEGK

-603 SEADLETVDNPVQGD
+603 SEADLETVENPVQGD
-618 AWQIRILDESGKD
+618 AWQIRTLDESGKD

-646 ISASVSDISN
+646 ISASVSDIST
-656 YIATTDDVYSII
+656 YVATTDDVYSII

>member
-36 NRKALSDRIEEVY
+36 VRKTLSDRVEEIY

-68 ELKNLILE
+68 EIKNLILE
-76 EIERAESSESSII
+76 EIERAKNSEASII
-89 ESLNTESNRAQEVE
+89 DSLNTESDRAQEVE
-103 SQIKASVDAEVARAM
+103 SQIKASVDAEVSRAM
-118 ESESVLSKGIGDL
+118 ESESVLSRGIEDL
-131 RTSLTEEINRAS
+131 RTSLTEEVNRAS

-150 TSIESTSSKLDSE
+150 TSIEGISSKLDSE
-163 IERAKDSES
+163 I
-172 SIIESLNT
+172 
-180 ESDRAQEAES
+180 
-190 QIKASIDAEVS
+190 
-201 RATESESVLSKG
+201 G
-213 IEDLGVSLTEEINRA
+213 
-228 SNAEENLKTSIE
+228 
-240 STSSKLDSEIER
+240 R
-252 AKESESMIASDLTQ
+252 AKESESTIASDLTHLGEELVSNLTQ
-266 LGEELRSKDSA
+266 LGEELRNKDSV
-277 IEEELSSVSNGL
+277 IEEELSSVSSGL
-289 EETKETLTEVGA
+289 EETKEALTEVET

-306 EGRVDTLE
+306 EERTDTLE

-324 KDVLMDGVSIVRDR
+324 KDVLVDGISIVKDR
-338 IAYIKKGDIT
+338 IAYIKKGDIS

-361 EDFPTS
+361 GDFPTS
-367 ESEVPPNFITL
+367 ESEVPPNFTTL

-409 PSEGVEDVLYV
+409 LAEGLEDVLYV

-453 SSLNPH
+453 NSSNPH

-464 TVGLSNVDNTSDLD
+464 TIGLGNVDDTSDLD

-486 EALNALGNT
+486 EALTTLGNT
-495 LDTGLT
+495 INTGLT
-501 TASEELRTHVRNKEN
+501 TSSEELRTHIRNKEN

-536 EKPVSYAVKTALEGK
+536 EKPISYAVQTALEGK

-603 SEADLETVDNPVQGD
+603 SEADLETVENPVQGD
-618 AWQIRILDESGKD
+618 AWQIRTLDESGKD

-646 ISASVSDISN
+646 ISASVSDIST
-656 YIATTDDVYSII
+656 YVATTDEVYSII

>member
-36 NRKALSDRIEEVY
+36 TRKALSDRIEEVY
-49 QHLLNALGEETSR
+49 QHLLNALGEEISR

-68 ELKNLILE
+68 DIKNLILE
-76 EIERAESSESSII
+76 EIERA
-89 ESLNTESNRAQEVE
+89 QEVD
-103 SQIKASVDAEVARAM
+103 SQIKASVDAEVSRAM
-118 ESESVLSKGIGDL
+118 ESESVLSRSIADL
-131 RTSLTEEINRAS
+131 RTSLTEEVNRAS
-143 NAEENLK
+143 EVEEDLK
-150 TSIESTSSKLDSE
+150 TSID
-163 IERAKDSES
+163 
-172 SIIESLNT
+172 
-180 ESDRAQEAES
+180 
-190 QIKASIDAEVS
+190 
-201 RATESESVLSKG
+201 
-213 IEDLGVSLTEEINRA
+213 
-228 SNAEENLKTSIE
+228 

-252 AKESESMIASDLTQ
+252 AKESESTIASDLTQ
-266 LGEELRSKDSA
+266 LGEELRNKDSA
-277 IEEELSSVSNGL
+277 IEEELSSVSSGL
-289 EETKETLTEVGA
+289 EETKGALTEVET

-306 EGRVDTLE
+306 EERTDTLE
-314 EQVADGAGAV
+314 KQVADGAGAV
-324 KDVLMDGVSIVRDR
+324 KDVLVDGISIVKDR
-338 IAYIKKGDIT
+338 IAYIKKGDIS

-361 EDFPTS
+361 GDFPTS
-367 ESEVPPNFITL
+367 ESEVPPNFTTL

-398 GKSNIIVTDSL
+398 GKSNIVVTDSL
-409 PSEGVEDVLYV
+409 PAEGLEDVLYV
-420 KTPDYLIYQWANGS
+420 QTPDYLIYQWANGS

-453 SSLNPH
+453 SSPNPH

-464 TVGLSNVDNTSDLD
+464 TIGLGNVDDTSDLD

-486 EALNALGNT
+486 EALTTLGNT
-495 LDTGLT
+495 IDTGLT
-501 TASEELRTHVRNKEN
+501 TSSEELRTHIRNKEN

-536 EKPVSYAVKTALEGK
+536 EKPISYAVQTALEGK

-603 SEADLETVDNPVQGD
+603 SEADLETVENPVQGD
-618 AWQIRILDESGKD
+618 AWQIRTLDESGKD

-646 ISASVSDISN
+646 ISASVSDIST
-656 YIATTDDVYSII
+656 YVATTDEVYSII

>member
-1 MRNFMASF
+1 MASF

-36 NRKALSDRIEEVY
+36 VRKTLSDRVEEIY

-68 ELKNLILE
+68 DIRNLILE
-76 EIERAESSESSII
+76 EIERAKSSESSII
-89 ESLNTESNRAQEVE
+89 ESLNTESSRAQEVE
-103 SQIKASVDAEVARAM
+103 SQIKASVDAEVSRAM
-118 ESESVLSKGIGDL
+118 ESESVLSRGIEDL
-131 RTSLTEEINRAS
+131 RASLTEEVNRAS
-143 NAEENLK
+143 NAEE
-150 TSIESTSSKLDSE
+150 T
-163 IERAKDSES
+163 
-172 SIIESLNT
+172 
-180 ESDRAQEAES
+180 
-190 QIKASIDAEVS
+190 
-201 RATESESVLSKG
+201 
-213 IEDLGVSLTEEINRA
+213 
-228 SNAEENLKTSIE
+228 LKTSIE

-252 AKESESMIASDLTQ
+252 AKESESTITSDLTHLGEELASDLTQ
-266 LGEELRSKDSA
+266 LGEELRNKDSA
-277 IEEELSSVSNGL
+277 IEEELSSVSSGL
-289 EETKETLTEVGA
+289 EETKEALTEVET

-306 EGRVDTLE
+306 EERTDTLE

-324 KDVLMDGVSIVRDR
+324 KDVLMDGISIVKDR
-338 IAYIKKGDIT
+338 IAYIKKGDIS

-361 EDFPTS
+361 GDFPTS
-367 ESEVPPNFITL
+367 ESEVPPNFTTL

-398 GKSNIIVTDSL
+398 GKSNIVVTDSL
-409 PSEGVEDVLYV
+409 PTEGLEDVLYV
-420 KTPDYLIYQWANGS
+420 QTPDYLIYQWANGS

-453 SSLNPH
+453 STPNPH

-464 TVGLSNVDNTSDLD
+464 TIGLGNVDDTSDLD

-486 EALNALGNT
+486 EALTTLGNT
-495 LDTGLT
+495 IDTGLT
-501 TASEELRTHVRNKEN
+501 TSSEELRTHIRNKEN

-536 EKPVSYAVKTALEGK
+536 EKPISYAVQTALEGK

-603 SEADLETVDNPVQGD
+603 SEADLETVENPVQGD
-618 AWQIRILDESGKD
+618 AWQIRTLDESGKD

-646 ISASVSDISN
+646 ISASVSDIST
-656 YIATTDDVYSII
+656 YVATTDDVYSII

>member
-1 MRNFMASF
+1 
-9 NFLDDIGLRN
+9 
-19 LVDNII
+19 
-25 QNFSTKSQTED
+25 
-36 NRKALSDRIEEVY
+36 
-49 QHLLNALGEETSR
+49 
-62 AMASEL
+62 
-68 ELKNLILE
+68 
-76 EIERAESSESSII
+76 
-89 ESLNTESNRAQEVE
+89 
-103 SQIKASVDAEVARAM
+103 
-118 ESESVLSKGIGDL
+118 
-131 RTSLTEEINRAS
+131 
-143 NAEENLK
+143 
-150 TSIESTSSKLDSE
+150 
-163 IERAKDSES
+163 
-172 SIIESLNT
+172 
-180 ESDRAQEAES
+180 
-190 QIKASIDAEVS
+190 
-201 RATESESVLSKG
+201 
-213 IEDLGVSLTEEINRA
+213 
-228 SNAEENLKTSIE
+228 
-240 STSSKLDSEIER
+240 
-252 AKESESMIASDLTQ
+252 
-266 LGEELRSKDSA
+266 
-277 IEEELSSVSNGL
+277 
-289 EETKETLTEVGA
+289 
-301 RVTSL
+301 
-306 EGRVDTLE
+306 
-314 EQVADGAGAV
+314 
-324 KDVLMDGVSIVRDR
+324 MDGISIVRDR
-338 IAYIKKGDIT
+338 IAYIKKSDIT

-367 ESEVPPNFITL
+367 ESEVPPDFTTL

-398 GKSNIIVTDSL
+398 GKSNIVVTDSL
-409 PSEGVEDVLYV
+409 PSEGLEDVLYV

-453 SSLNPH
+453 STPNPH

-464 TVGLSNVDNTSDLD
+464 TVGLGNVDNTSDLD

-486 EALNALGNT
+486 EALTTLGNT

-536 EKPVSYAVKTALEGK
+536 EKPISYAVKTALEGK

-603 SEADLETVDNPVQGD
+603 SEADLETVENPVQGD
-618 AWQIRILDESGKD
+618 AWQIRTLDESGKD

-646 ISASVSDISN
+646 ISASVSDIST
-656 YIATTDDVYSII
+656 YVATTDDVYSII

>member
-1 MRNFMASF
+1 MASF

-36 NRKALSDRIEEVY
+36 TRKTLSDRVEEIY
-49 QHLLNALGEETSR
+49 QHLLNALGEEVSR

-68 ELKNLILE
+68 DIRNLILE
-76 EIERAESSESSII
+76 EIERAKS
-89 ESLNTESNRAQEVE
+89 
-103 SQIKASVDAEVARAM
+103 
-118 ESESVLSKGIGDL
+118 
-131 RTSLTEEINRAS
+131 
-143 NAEENLK
+143 
-150 TSIESTSSKLDSE
+150 
-163 IERAKDSES
+163 SES

-180 ESDRAQEAES
+180 ESDRAQEVES
-190 QIKASIDAEVS
+190 QIKASVDAEVS
-201 RATESESVLSKG
+201 RAMESESVLSRG
-213 IEDLGVSLTEEINRA
+213 IEDLRTSLTEEANRA
-228 SNAEENLKTSIE
+228 SNAEETLKTSIE
-240 STSSKLDSEIER
+240 GTSSKLDSEIER
-252 AKESESMIASDLTQ
+252 AKESESTIASDLMQLGEGLASDLTQ
-266 LGEELRSKDSA
+266 LGEELRNKDSA
-277 IEEELSSVSNGL
+277 IEEEISSVSSGL
-289 EETKETLTEVGA
+289 EETKGALTEVET

-306 EGRVDTLE
+306 EERTDTLE

-324 KDVLMDGVSIVRDR
+324 KDVLVDGISIVKDR
-338 IAYIKKGDIT
+338 IAYIKKGDIS

-361 EDFPTS
+361 GDFPTS
-367 ESEVPPNFITL
+367 ESEVPPNFTTL

-398 GKSNIIVTDSL
+398 GKSNIVVTDSL
-409 PSEGVEDVLYV
+409 PSEGLEDVLYV
-420 KTPDYLIYQWANGS
+420 QTPEYLIYQWANGS

-453 SSLNPH
+453 SSPNPH

-464 TVGLSNVDNTSDLD
+464 TIGLGNVDDTSDLD

-486 EALNALGNT
+486 EALTTLSNT
-495 LDTGLT
+495 IDTGLT
-501 TASEELRTHVRNKEN
+501 TSSEELRTHVRNKEN

-536 EKPVSYAVKTALEGK
+536 EKPISYAVQTALEGK

-603 SEADLETVDNPVQGD
+603 SEADLETVENPVQGD
-618 AWQIRILDESGKD
+618 AWQIRALDESGKD

-646 ISASVSDISN
+646 ISASVSDIST
-656 YIATTDDVYSII
+656 YVATTDEVYSII

>member
-1 MRNFMASF
+1 MASF

-36 NRKALSDRIEEVY
+36 TRKALSDRIEEVY
-49 QHLLNALGEETSR
+49 QHLLNALGEEISR

-68 ELKNLILE
+68 DIKNLILE
-76 EIERAESSESSII
+76 EIERA
-89 ESLNTESNRAQEVE
+89 QEVD
-103 SQIKASVDAEVARAM
+103 SQIKASVDAEVSRAM
-118 ESESVLSKGIGDL
+118 ESESVLSRSIEDL
-131 RTSLTEEINRAS
+131 RTSLTEEVNRAS
-143 NAEENLK
+143 EVEEDLK
-150 TSIESTSSKLDSE
+150 TSID
-163 IERAKDSES
+163 
-172 SIIESLNT
+172 
-180 ESDRAQEAES
+180 
-190 QIKASIDAEVS
+190 
-201 RATESESVLSKG
+201 
-213 IEDLGVSLTEEINRA
+213 
-228 SNAEENLKTSIE
+228 

-252 AKESESMIASDLTQ
+252 AKESESTIASDLTQ
-266 LGEELRSKDSA
+266 LGEELRNKDSA
-277 IEEELSSVSNGL
+277 IEEELSSVSSGL
-289 EETKETLTEVGA
+289 EETKGALTEVET

-306 EGRVDTLE
+306 EERTDTLE
-314 EQVADGAGAV
+314 KQVADGAGAV
-324 KDVLMDGVSIVRDR
+324 KDVLVDGISIVKDR
-338 IAYIKKGDIT
+338 IAYIKKGDIS

-361 EDFPTS
+361 GDFPTS
-367 ESEVPPNFITL
+367 ESEVPPNFTTL

-398 GKSNIIVTDSL
+398 GKSNIVVTDSL
-409 PSEGVEDVLYV
+409 PAEGLEDVLYV
-420 KTPDYLIYQWANGS
+420 QTPDYLIYQWANGS

-453 SSLNPH
+453 SSPNPH

-464 TVGLSNVDNTSDLD
+464 TIGLGNVDDTSDLD

-486 EALNALGNT
+486 EALTTLGNT
-495 LDTGLT
+495 IDTGLT
-501 TASEELRTHVRNKEN
+501 TSSEELRTHIRNKEN

-536 EKPVSYAVKTALEGK
+536 EKPISYAVQTALEGK

-603 SEADLETVDNPVQGD
+603 SEADLETVENPVQGD
-618 AWQIRILDESGKD
+618 AWQIRTLDESGKD

-646 ISASVSDISN
+646 ISASVSDIST
-656 YIATTDDVYSII
+656 YVATTDEVYSII